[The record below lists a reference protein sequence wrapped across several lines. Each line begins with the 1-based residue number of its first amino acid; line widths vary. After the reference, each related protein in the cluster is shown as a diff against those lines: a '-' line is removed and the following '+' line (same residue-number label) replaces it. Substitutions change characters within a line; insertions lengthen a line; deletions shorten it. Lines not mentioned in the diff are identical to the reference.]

1 MIFELED
8 TTKAAPLLDGWKK
21 TMKIGIICADDEEVE
36 PILKEMEI
44 TGTTEKAM
52 LKIHEG
58 TLWGIDTVAL
68 FCGACR
74 SNAALA
80 TQLVI
85 DLYDVDRIINVGAG
99 GGMDPVVRILD
110 TVIAEE
116 CIYCDIQERVL
127 TGYHPW
133 MGSDWFKSDPEL
145 LLAARK
151 AAQKISSKY
160 KIHFGKIATSEKFII
175 DEGRKEIME
184 KFSPLSV
191 DMETAA
197 IAHVCYVNKVPFLAI
212 RTITDTEE
220 YSGDDNYNG
229 NLEEAT
235 YIGRD
240 ITKALFEELR

>member
-1 MIFELED
+1 MR
-8 TTKAAPLLDGWKK
+8 
-21 TMKIGIICADDEEVE
+21 IGIICAGCEEVE

-44 TGTTEKAM
+44 TKTTEKAM

-74 SNAALA
+74 VNSAIA
-80 TQLVI
+80 TQVMI
-85 DLYDVDRIINVGAG
+85 DLYEVDKIINIGAG
-99 GGMDPVVRILD
+99 GGMDPVVRVHD

-116 CIYCDIQERVL
+116 CIYCDIQEDVL

-133 MGSDWFKSDPEL
+133 MKSDWFASDPDL
-145 LLAARK
+145 LLSARK
-151 AAQKISSKY
+151 AAQKISTKY

-191 DMETAA
+191 DMETAG

-220 YSGDDNYNG
+220 FSGDDNYNG

-235 YIGRD
+235 LIGRD
-240 ITKALFEELR
+240 ITKALFEELK

>member
-1 MIFELED
+1 MR
-8 TTKAAPLLDGWKK
+8 
-21 TMKIGIICADDEEVE
+21 IGIICAGCEEVE

-44 TGTTEKAM
+44 TKTTEKAM

-74 SNAALA
+74 VNAAIA
-80 TQLVI
+80 TQVMI
-85 DLYDVDRIINVGAG
+85 DLYEVDKIINIGAG
-99 GGMDPVVRILD
+99 GGMDPMVRVHD

-116 CIYCDIQERVL
+116 CVYCDIQEDVL

-133 MGSDWFKSDPEL
+133 MKSDWFVSDPDL
-145 LLAARK
+145 LLSARK

-191 DMETAA
+191 DMETAG

-220 YSGDDNYNG
+220 FSGDDNYNG

-235 YIGRD
+235 LIGRD
-240 ITKALFEELR
+240 ITKALFEELK